1 MKKKLAICL
10 SIVCMLCIVVGG
22 VYWMSIP
29 SNARSAK
36 ITADVSAETV
46 KKEEE
51 VKVKLTV
58 SSDSSMSTVEAMITY
73 DSEILEFVECDS
85 DAVNGAMGNLRLSD
99 AFETGATEAVY
110 ELTFRGLDVG
120 TASVLMDDIVIEEM
134 DTFEVLAVEAA
145 SAKVEVVTNRTES
158 SEARLG
164 ELLVAP
170 ALDDLD
176 FKSDVYEYTVEVPD
190 VDTVMLSAIPLDSE
204 AVVTVDQP
212 DVLAMGSNTVSITVT
227 STAGTTSTYVLTVVR
242 TGQAEDDT
250 QVETEY
256 NEGIE
261 TDRQSEVDNESDA
274 SGGAQTEETPDI
286 AWDFDLDE
294 DVQ

>member
-120 TASVLMDDIVIEEM
+120 THP
-134 DTFEVLAVEAA
+134 F
-145 SAKVEVVTNRTES
+145 
-158 SEARLG
+158 
-164 ELLVAP
+164 
-170 ALDDLD
+170 
-176 FKSDVYEYTVEVPD
+176 
-190 VDTVMLSAIPLDSE
+190 
-204 AVVTVDQP
+204 
-212 DVLAMGSNTVSITVT
+212 
-227 STAGTTSTYVLTVVR
+227 
-242 TGQAEDDT
+242 
-250 QVETEY
+250 
-256 NEGIE
+256 
-261 TDRQSEVDNESDA
+261 
-274 SGGAQTEETPDI
+274 
-286 AWDFDLDE
+286 
-294 DVQ
+294 